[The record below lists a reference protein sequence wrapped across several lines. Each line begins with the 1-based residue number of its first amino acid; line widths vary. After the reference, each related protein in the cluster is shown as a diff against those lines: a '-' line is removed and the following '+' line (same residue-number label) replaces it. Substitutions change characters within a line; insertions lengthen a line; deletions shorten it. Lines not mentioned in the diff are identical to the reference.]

1 MTNEKLDKMMAE
13 YCDPDTQPFAYHEK
27 KHRGIKAASVIAA
40 ALVLAVLGT
49 LIIPSLTKTKHSFVL
64 TVNAAEVSRGKY
76 IVEKKVASVKLSD
89 IEDGRPLDD
98 YIDTAVGMSIIGD
111 DIADISVRSLNHH
124 GEFFIIW
131 NAGGYEINDDG
142 KFISDESY
150 AELYD
155 ADGNIDPDFMVRPV
169 TPENDYDGDVTVDW
183 KILEGAEGVF
193 DGDYLIDYMPLG
205 ADGYLLQPNDFGEQF
220 NDIAEITVT
229 FTDGETQTR
238 RLSVTYPDGVMT
250 VEEIGG

>member
-1 MTNEKLDKMMAE
+1 MTEKRLDEMMKA
-13 YCDPDTQPFAYHEK
+13 YCDPDTQPFAYHEN
-27 KHRGIKAASVIAA
+27 KHRGIRTASVIAA
-40 ALVLAVLGT
+40 ALVLTILGT
-49 LIIPSLTKTKHSFVL
+49 LIIPSLIKTKHSFVL
-64 TVNAAEVSRGKY
+64 TVNAEEVSRGKY
-76 IVEKKVASVKLSD
+76 IVEKTVASVKLSD
-89 IEDGRPLDD
+89 VDDGRPLDD
-98 YIDTAVGMSIIGD
+98 YIDTAVRMSITGE
-111 DIADISVRSLNHH
+111 DIADISVRSLNRH
-124 GEFFIIW
+124 GEFFIIC
-131 NAGGYEINDDG
+131 AGGYEVNDDG
-142 KFISDESY
+142 KFISDGSY

-169 TPENDYDGDVTVDW
+169 TAENDYDGDVTVDW